1 MDKSKFFSIS
11 KQVMELAHD
20 FGLHQKNLK
29 TYAAIALIA
38 TGAISI
44 NMLPSNT
51 NNIFNSSPFKPNIEQ
66 SINSNKNND
75 NIDFGE
81 LRNFLGG
88 DGGAML
94 FNNPFAKNESLTL
107 VHSDKFKTLAD
118 LTDPDK
124 WAARIA
130 SIENVDV
137 NYPSYTF
144 CKNDIDWDKP
154 IVSLSGKCLT
164 VLNLQ
169 QADSMYADVNTKSK
183 LTNDDMRLFV
193 LLHETAHAHST
204 SRSMTALHKQYE
216 TTLYTKG
223 FKEKQ
228 ADLAAFIAISK
239 TLNKDELNALF
250 HAIIQYKNNTSSYK
264 PSAHDTQGI
273 LVIAKKLFN
282 EDPSFFTDTPNE
294 DILFKA
300 SLMAKVYSEQENKEV
315 FFPNYQSDSIIAGS
329 MDGIVSRLKS
339 RNNSAA
345 KDMLMNAT
353 GLKHYQATNRNS
365 TQLTDLVMTNIDLVI
380 QAVESTRT
388 IQTFDNLINNNVNV
402 LAPHTDTKVFTE
414 KLNQLIGEKLDTPK
428 GYSESLTKISH
439 AISMEQN

>member
-44 NMLPSNT
+44 NTLPSNT

-66 SINSNKNND
+66 SIKSNKNND

-144 CKNDIDWDKP
+144 CKNDIDWDIP
-154 IVSLSGKCLT
+154 IVSLS
-164 VLNLQ
+164 
-169 QADSMYADVNTKSK
+169 
-183 LTNDDMRLFV
+183 
-193 LLHETAHAHST
+193 
-204 SRSMTALHKQYE
+204 
-216 TTLYTKG
+216 
-223 FKEKQ
+223 
-228 ADLAAFIAISK
+228 
-239 TLNKDELNALF
+239 
-250 HAIIQYKNNTSSYK
+250 
-264 PSAHDTQGI
+264 
-273 LVIAKKLFN
+273 
-282 EDPSFFTDTPNE
+282 
-294 DILFKA
+294 
-300 SLMAKVYSEQENKEV
+300 
-315 FFPNYQSDSIIAGS
+315 
-329 MDGIVSRLKS
+329 
-339 RNNSAA
+339 
-345 KDMLMNAT
+345 
-353 GLKHYQATNRNS
+353 
-365 TQLTDLVMTNIDLVI
+365 
-380 QAVESTRT
+380 
-388 IQTFDNLINNNVNV
+388 
-402 LAPHTDTKVFTE
+402 
-414 KLNQLIGEKLDTPK
+414 
-428 GYSESLTKISH
+428 
-439 AISMEQN
+439 